1 MLPDNRNGDPP
12 SSPPLNS
19 MPDRPRHLPNAAPR
33 DSADDAEGGDR
44 ESRVEDLLLAGLDQ
58 YFAGRYEQAIDI
70 WTRVAFLD
78 RRNSRAKAYIDR
90 ARGLVAERQRE
101 VEALVQDGVAAYH
114 GGDLAAARALL
125 TKAVDRGGHTDTAHL
140 FLERLHRSEVLPGS
154 VAVPPSRLAAR
165 SETPAA
171 PTVWGRLVTAAVCV
185 ALAVAIL
192 AAARPVASFVAELPI
207 AMPAAVP
214 APPEPLPVARPS
226 DRVLAAARALRAQ
239 GRHAEALRALEAVD
253 VADSQRPAAD
263 ALRAEI
269 QRTVLA
275 NMHALD
281 VTPEAAR

>member
-1 MLPDNRNGDPP
+1 
-12 SSPPLNS
+12 

-33 DSADDAEGGDR
+33 DPAEDAEGDDR

-58 YFAGRYEQAIDI
+58 YFAGRYEEAIDV

-101 VEALVQDGVAAYH
+101 VEALVQEGVAAYH
-114 GGDLAAARALL
+114 AGDLASARALL

-154 VAVPPSRLAAR
+154 VAAPPSRLAAR
-165 SETPAA
+165 SDTPQA
-171 PTVWGRLVTAAVCV
+171 PAVWSWLITMAVCV
-185 ALAVAIL
+185 SLAVAIL
-192 AAARPVASFVAELPI
+192 VAARPVASFVAELPI
-207 AMPAAVP
+207 AVPAAVP
-214 APPEPLPVARPS
+214 APAEPLPLARPS
-226 DRVLAAARALRAQ
+226 DRVLADARALRAQ
-239 GRHAEALRALEAVD
+239 GRHAEALRVLEAVD
-253 VADSQRPAAD
+253 VADAQRPEAD

-275 NMHALD
+275 NMQSLD
-281 VTPEAAR
+281 VTAEAAR